1 MIFIYHSTRGQ
12 ALKLAKA
19 LLTKKVLIK
28 KNLLKLKMER
38 PASAAGHLEDHLE
51 DQPPARLPGIHL
63 HDLFLQTIL
72 YLVSR

>member
-19 LLTKKVLIK
+19 LLTKKDLIK

-51 DQPPARLPGIHL
+51 DQPPARLPGINIWL
-63 HDLFLQTIL
+63 SFTNDIIFNK
-72 YLVSR
+72 

>member
-19 LLTKKVLIK
+19 LLTKKDLIN

-38 PASAAGHLEDHLE
+38 PASAAGHLED
-51 DQPPARLPGIHL
+51 QPPARLPGINIWL
-63 HDLFLQTIL
+63 IFTNDVIFNK
-72 YLVSR
+72 